1 MKIACIGAGPAGL
14 YFAIAMK
21 LLDPSSKID
30 IYERNKAG
38 DTFGWGV
45 VFSDQ
50 TMDNLSATDP
60 ESAQL
65 IADSL
70 AHWDD
75 IEVHFKDAIERSGG
89 HGFCG
94 IGRKRLLSILQDR
107 AVELGVNLHF
117 EAEIDPANLPDAD
130 IVIAGDGINSR
141 IRDQYADI
149 FKPDIDVRAN
159 KFVWLGTH
167 KVFDA
172 FTFAFKETEHGWVWA
187 HAYRFDDD
195 LSTFIVECSE
205 DTWRGLG
212 FDQMDQD
219 ETSRACEALFADQLD
234 GHKLMSNAKHLRG
247 SAWLN
252 FRRVL
257 CETWTHNNIILLG
270 DAAHTAHFS
279 IGSGTKLAFEDAIML
294 AEVLTSKTQ
303 PIAEGLKEYQEVR
316 TVEVLKLQSAARNST
331 EWFET
336 LDRYLDFEPKQF
348 AYSLLTRSQRISHEN
363 LRERDDEWMARMEGW
378 FASQQNVSAR
388 PPMFVPY
395 TLRGMELK
403 NRVVVS
409 PMCMYSSDDGL
420 INDFH
425 FVHYGSRAMGGAGL
439 IYSEMT
445 NVAADARISPGCAG
459 IYKDEHIAAW
469 KRVVDHVHANNAKM
483 AIQLGHAGRKGA
495 TKLSWEGNNEALEE
509 NSWALIGPSPIA
521 WSDKN
526 QTPREMTRED
536 MDRVKEEFVTA
547 TKRALEAGFDMV
559 EMHGAHGYLFSSFIT
574 PVSNHRTDEYGGS
587 LENRLR
593 YPLEVFSAMRAV
605 WPADRPMAVRLS
617 ATDWVGGDGITP
629 DDTVLVAKAFAEAGA
644 DLIDVSAGQTTP
656 AGEPVYGRMFQT
668 PFSDQIRNT
677 LHCSTMAVGNI
688 YEVDH
693 VNSILAAGRA
703 DLVALARP
711 HLADPY
717 WTLRAAAELGYRGVE
732 VPNQYIAGHVQL
744 ARNLKRA
751 AEMQEFK
758 A

>member
-1 MKIACIGAGPAGL
+1 MKIACIGGGPAGL

-21 LLDPSSKID
+21 LRDPLCEID

-50 TMDNLSATDP
+50 TMANLAETDP
-60 ESAQL
+60 QSAQL

-75 IEVHFKDAIERSGG
+75 IDVHFKDTVESSGG

-94 IGRKRLLSILQDR
+94 IGRKRLLAILQDR
-107 AVELGVNLHF
+107 AAELGVNLHF
-117 EAEIDPANLPDAD
+117 EVETDPANLPDAD
-130 IVIAGDGINSR
+130 LVIAADGINSR
-141 IRDQYADI
+141 IREQYADV
-149 FKPDIDVRAN
+149 FRPDIDVRAN

-172 FTFAFKETEHGWVWA
+172 FTFAFRETEYGWIWA

-195 LSTFIVECSE
+195 LSTFIVECSDE
-205 DTWRGLG
+205 TWRGLG

-219 ETSRACEALFADQLD
+219 ATCRACEALFADQLD
-234 GHKLMSNAKHLRG
+234 GHALMSNARHLRG

-257 CETWTHNNIILLG
+257 CENWTHKNIILLG

-294 AEVLTSKTQ
+294 AEVLTSTTQ
-303 PIAEGLKEYQEVR
+303 PIENGLKEYQEVR

-336 LDRYLDFEPKQF
+336 LERYLDFEPKQF

-363 LRERDDEWMARMEGW
+363 LRERDAKWMAGMENW
-378 FASQQNVSAR
+378 FASQQGVSVR

-395 TLRGMELK
+395 SLRGMTLK

-409 PMCMYSSDDGL
+409 PMCMYSSEDGL

-439 IYSEMT
+439 IYTEMT
-445 NVAADARISPGCAG
+445 NVTADARISPGCAG
-459 IYKDEHIAAW
+459 LYKDEHVAAW

-483 AIQLGHAGRKGA
+483 AIQIGHAGRKGS
-495 TKLSWEGNNEALEE
+495 TKLSWEGNNEPLESNGWE
-509 NSWALIGPSPIA
+509 LIGPSPIP
-521 WSDKN
+521 WSEQN
-526 QTPREMTRED
+526 QTPRMMTRDD
-536 MDRVKEEFVTA
+536 MDRVTAQFVAA
-547 TKRALEAGFDMV
+547 TKRALEADFDMV

-574 PVSNHRTDEYGGS
+574 PVSNQRDDEYGGS

-593 YPLEVFSAMRAV
+593 FPLEVFAAMRAA

-617 ATDWVGGDGITP
+617 ATDWVGEDGITP
-629 DDTVLVAKAFAEAGA
+629 DDTVLVAEAFAKAGA

-717 WTLRAAAELGYRGVE
+717 WTLRAAAELGYRGVD